1 MMQVRRTS
9 AFFLIVAPLVFS
21 LGSFAEGKSLI
32 VGSDVATQIAAGPMT
47 TAPLM
52 SAAPSAPASPT
63 LTQVRPKASVAR
75 RPPKPKKPKTQTKS
89 QPRPEPIEAKPQ
101 TEPVSEQKAPQS
113 IKSEEKV
120 IFAPR
125 HDIIQTDKTGR
136 FWECLLLAR
145 QNQLKELKASIEG
158 GEVMDARTVSQIKLA
173 IADIYADANFTQAD
187 KANPKLFNLEK
198 SCGKD
203 FREEDFQVFFTDEGT
218 RNQFRNYK
226 EAVKLYSEAE
236 AAGLA
241 EAGLGLARMYARGA
255 GYPKDLTLALTKA
268 LDVAKKGIPDAQSFV
283 GQLYQGDDFSES
295 GSRSKGLPP
304 NLKLAY
310 MWLNIAAAEGNEKA
324 RQIRDRLSEKMSFED
339 VATAQALSSKCV
351 VSGYKNCDN

>member
-1 MMQVRRTS
+1 
-9 AFFLIVAPLVFS
+9 
-21 LGSFAEGKSLI
+21 
-32 VGSDVATQIAAGPMT
+32 
-47 TAPLM
+47 
-52 SAAPSAPASPT
+52 
-63 LTQVRPKASVAR
+63 
-75 RPPKPKKPKTQTKS
+75 
-89 QPRPEPIEAKPQ
+89 
-101 TEPVSEQKAPQS
+101 
-113 IKSEEKV
+113 
-120 IFAPR
+120 
-125 HDIIQTDKTGR
+125 
-136 FWECLLLAR
+136 
-145 QNQLKELKASIEG
+145 
-158 GEVMDARTVSQIKLA
+158 MDARTVSQIKLA

-339 VATAQALSSKCV
+339 VAAAQALSSKCV